1 MTDLNALEA
10 LCERATGAPWTVDL
24 NDAKAHGDQPR
35 VESSESLICVVGNA
49 VAEDWQQHHH
59 DAAFIAASR
68 SALPALVAEVRRL
81 REALET
87 SLSTMLESRDRLLC
101 YHARTGELDHAID
114 EARSALSPR
123 ETQGDSN
130 AN

>member
-24 NDAKAHGDQPR
+24 DDAKAHGDQPR
-35 VESSESLICVVGNA
+35 VESSNGLICVAGNA
-49 VAEDWQQHHH
+49 VAEDWQQHHAN
-59 DAAFIAASR
+59 AAFIAASR
-68 SALPALVAEVRRL
+68 EAVPELIAEVRRL

-101 YHARTGELDHAID
+101 YNARTSELDSTID
-114 EARSALSPR
+114 EVVSALSPR
-123 ETQGDSN
+123 ETT
-130 AN
+130 